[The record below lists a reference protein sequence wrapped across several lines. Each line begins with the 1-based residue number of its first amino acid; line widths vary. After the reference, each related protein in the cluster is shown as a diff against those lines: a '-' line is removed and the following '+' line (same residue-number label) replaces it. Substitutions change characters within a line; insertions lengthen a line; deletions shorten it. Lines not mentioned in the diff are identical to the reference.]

1 MAMPENPMAI
11 IEGLQRDLMNIQRE
25 IGAIARFLIPPGGP
39 GPFGAGGIPPF
50 FNPGAMPEMKTF
62 PMPDL
67 KTFKVEPFTY
77 AKGLIMPES
86 VMDQADD
93 GADTY
98 AKGLIMPESVVDE
111 VAEGSGEEASGEEP

>member
-1 MAMPENPMAI
+1 M
-11 IEGLQRDLMNIQRE
+11 GNIQKE
-25 IGAIARFLIPPGGP
+25 IGALARFLIPPGGP
-39 GPFGAGGIPPF
+39 GPFGAGGIPSF
-50 FNPGAMPEMKTF
+50 FNPGPMPDMKTA

-86 VMDQADD
+86 VMDQVAE
-93 GADTY
+93 GSGET
-98 AKGLIMPESVVDE
+98 SVVDE